1 MQSRCRIPRSSR
13 IWSVLP
19 ADKIYLV
26 GFMGAGKSSV
36 ARALGK
42 RLDWKVED
50 IDARIERTERRDI
63 PTIFRVE
70 GEPYFRAR
78 EREALIGL
86 LPERGTV
93 VASGGGTFADASN
106 RELMLR
112 DGAVIWLDAPL
123 ETVLK
128 RIPLDGRRP
137 LAADRVGMEQLYN
150 QRLAAYR
157 LAHLRVDAGRGS
169 VEELVDHIVEWL
181 DAN

>member
-1 MQSRCRIPRSSR
+1 
-13 IWSVLP
+13 LH
-19 ADKIYLV
+19 ADKVYLV

-50 IDARIERTERRDI
+50 IDARIERMERRDI

-181 DAN
+181 EAN

>member
-1 MQSRCRIPRSSR
+1 VR
-13 IWSVLP
+13 

-50 IDARIERTERRDI
+50 VDDRIERAERRDI
-63 PTIFRVE
+63 PTIFRE
-70 GEPYFRAR
+70 AGEPYFRAR
-78 EREALIGL
+78 ERDTLIAL
-86 LPERGTV
+86 LPQRGTV
-93 VASGGGTFADASN
+93 VASGGGTFVDPAN

-123 ETVLK
+123 STVVS
-128 RIPLDGRRP
+128 RVPSDGRRP
-137 LAADRVGMEQLYN
+137 LATDRLAMEQLYN

-157 LAHLRVDAGRGS
+157 LAHFRVDAGRGS
-169 VEELVDHIVEWL
+169 VEELVDHIMEWFMER
-181 DAN
+181 NS

>member
-1 MQSRCRIPRSSR
+1 MR
-13 IWSVLP
+13 

-26 GFMGAGKSSV
+26 GFMGVGKSSV

-50 IDARIERTERRDI
+50 IDTRVERAERRDI
-63 PTIFRVE
+63 PTIFRDD
-70 GEPYFRAR
+70 GEAYFRAR
-78 EREALIGL
+78 ERDALIGL

-93 VASGGGTFADASN
+93 VASGGGTFMDASN

-112 DGAVIWLDAPL
+112 DGAVIWLDAPF
-123 ETVLK
+123 ETVLQ
-128 RIPLDGRRP
+128 RVPVDGRRP

-150 QRLAAYR
+150 QRLAAYS

-169 VEELVDHIVEWL
+169 VEELVEHIMEWL
-181 DAN
+181 DA

>member
-1 MQSRCRIPRSSR
+1 
-13 IWSVLP
+13 VT

-50 IDARIERTERRDI
+50 IDVRIERSEHRDI
-63 PTIFRVE
+63 PTIFRE
-70 GEPYFRAR
+70 AGEPYFRAR
-78 EREALIGL
+78 EREVLIQL

-93 VASGGGTFADASN
+93 IASGGGTFADPAN

-112 DGAVIWLDAPL
+112 DGAVVWLDAPL
-123 ETVLK
+123 ATVLG
-128 RIPLDGRRP
+128 RVPLDGRRP
-137 LAADRVGMEQLYN
+137 LATDRLAMEQLYN
-150 QRLAAYR
+150 QRLAAYC
-157 LAHLRVDAGRGS
+157 LAHFRVDAGRGS

-181 DAN
+181 GRT